1 MVALKH
7 FICEPY
13 ILLMYIDS
21 SSTLKLGRLSLSK
34 ICNETSTDD
43 AIYICRV
50 FGVTYDYIHLA
61 WAVCI
66 AYSFKWAAKALS
78 VG

>member
-1 MVALKH
+1 MALQH
-7 FICEPY
+7 FMCEPY

-34 ICNETSTDD
+34 IGNGTST
-43 AIYICRV
+43 ANVVYLHYAWRKLC
-50 FGVTYDYIHLA
+50 YIHLA
-61 WAVCI
+61 WVVCI
-66 AYSFKWAAKALS
+66 AYSFKRAAKALS

>member
-7 FICEPY
+7 FICGPY

-50 FGVTYDYIHLA
+50 FGVTYDYIHLRGLS
-61 WAVCI
+61 VLLI
-66 AYSFKWAAKALS
+66 RKTGSQDLS

>member
-21 SSTLKLGRLSLSK
+21 SSTLKLGRLSLSR
-34 ICNETSTDD
+34 ICNETSTND
-43 AIYICRV
+43 AVYICRV
-50 FGVTYDYIHLA
+50 FGVAYAYIHLRGLS
-61 WAVCI
+61 VLLI
-66 AYSFKWAAKALS
+66 LKTGSQDLS

>member
-21 SSTLKLGRLSLSK
+21 SSTLKLGRLSLSR
-34 ICNETSTDD
+34 ICNETSTND
-43 AIYICRV
+43 AVYICRV
-50 FGVTYDYIHLA
+50 FGVAYAYIHLA
-61 WAVCI
+61 WAVCV
-66 AYSFKWAAKALS
+66 AYSFRRAAKALS
-78 VG
+78 GG